1 MRLLSLLCFISCSNF
16 NKNRDLT
23 KKQFQKS
30 SNFIEKI
37 DQLSTPKADY
47 RKAFSFFF
55 QDTIPKFLHRNF
67 PGFKLKTTLPKVEN
81 EQTNEITS
89 LLSLCIT
96 YLEGKNNSEHKKLF
110 EEIVE
115 KISKKID
122 ITVDGLRI
130 IIDKKNET
138 GKEESKTPFI
148 TISYPLKEGEPT
160 PFLLQYILISLESLE
175 SKENKNLNLNEL
187 GSDEESFVPYNT
199 IDENLLKKL
208 SYFKSISFLKKNG
221 TVNKENSITFNPI
234 NNEKHLITL
243 NDNILEESFFLSKS
257 LIPYKLNHLKKIRAF
272 LKKTEYKKHNIVK
285 EDAQNDNQ
293 AILIK
298 MIDTFD
304 SIYKNFKS
312 SFHKNKVISSQ
323 NPSISKKDPRYK
335 KNIKHKNFELSR
347 FFSEIHK
354 YDINKLSINYENS
367 NIDIDNLKNIRN
379 YLPLLKNQSSKNELS
394 YNSKDKTKD
403 FHSFLS
409 ILPLKTHQKIAQG
422 NGKDKIV
429 KNKLSKE
436 IKSIRI
442 IQEKGSEEET
452 ILTPTAIVIDNSNER
467 CIVVKQNGMKFEL
480 KSKSLKSENTYHNN
494 SSSLVDLIDR
504 TLIPDIKALKEP
516 NVFSV
521 EYLSKNT
528 QEQEEYLK
536 KEFILKSPLFV
547 QFHYF
552 IEKVTNTLL
561 KKKYE
566 KKNEQKKD
574 ENSILDLS
582 ILNLNAYLLFHHRLK
597 NDIPKNYNFEKYS
610 KIVEKNAKDITKHLE
625 KEGFGKENP
634 PNILTFQEIFPLNQA
649 VFSKENK
656 SLWNKDIENKTVQ
669 IYQDK
674 LNAFYPGANYVAVVE
689 LPQKAQ
695 EYDFSFFDLMQ
706 PHSLESFAASLD
718 KFGVLTMKPTIKRVL
733 DDVDLQVN
741 PGPSGL
747 VIFYNQKAMEEKNIN
762 FEGSFFKSFATKT
775 QDYNNL
781 IPLSRGIL
789 EAVFSFEEGNKK
801 KYFTV
806 NTSHFSTDDSFIIER
821 IHQTTE
827 FINFTTNFSVE
838 EEKKL
843 FVKRTNHLLGTN
855 LNYESLIAHLN
866 TLYPEAITSG
876 AKKIG
881 HGDNIANFFTT
892 KEKEKFF
899 TLSLFDGNFDP
910 LGDVLIDD
918 PDNYNLT
925 KVPAQLLIESQ
936 KFVFLNSLMEDPFT
950 ISYLKDDNGNFIKKS
965 NIIDKEI
972 EKFSEGGEFFIPKA
986 HFHRFTTY
994 SHQMSELY
1002 KTILKNFLKSPKE
1015 SVDSKPTDT
1024 VFSGVFN
1031 KQIKEYQS
1039 LFFQIK
1045 KTLILIMDHI
1055 KSIDF
1060 SNQSSAIAGF
1070 MGALGKLEGFFD
1082 FDSMS
1087 NIKKTNF
1094 LRDQYKIE
1102 ALNTKLPLGK
1112 SIDHALLYINKDN
1125 SSNLTVVPCEVKNF
1139 SNKASDHEGILIK
1152 KLSIYNK

>member
-30 SNFIEKI
+30 SKFIEKI
-37 DQLSTPKADY
+37 DQLSIPKADY

-67 PGFKLKTTLPKVEN
+67 PDFKLKTTLPNVT
-81 EQTNEITS
+81 QTTEEIIF
-89 LLSLCIT
+89 LLNSWIKC
-96 YLEGKNNSEHKKLF
+96 LESKNNSEYTKLF

-115 KISKKID
+115 KISEKID
-122 ITVDGLRI
+122 ITIDGLHI
-130 IIDKKNET
+130 IIDKKN
-138 GKEESKTPFI
+138 KRDEEENKTPFI

-160 PFLLQYILISLESLE
+160 PFILQYIYNINIYSADAMVGLDNF
-175 SKENKNLNLNEL
+175 EN
-187 GSDEESFVPYNT
+187 PT
-199 IDENLLKKL
+199 IDNNFLEYMQSIKK
-208 SYFKSISFLKKNG
+208 ISFLKNDTK
-221 TVNKENSITFNPI
+221 
-234 NNEKHLITL
+234 NEKHLITL
-243 NDNILEESFFLSKS
+243 NDNVLEESFFLSKS

-272 LKKTEYKKHNIVK
+272 LKKIEYKKNNSAK
-285 EDAQNDNQ
+285 EFARNTNPKIFNQ
-293 AILIK
+293 ILT
-298 MIDTFD
+298 DFD
-304 SIYKNFKS
+304 SIYTNFKS

-335 KNIKHKNFELSR
+335 KKIKHKNFELSR
-347 FFSEIHK
+347 FFSEIHQ
-354 YDINKLSINYENS
+354 YDINTLNINHENS

-379 YLPLLKNQSSKNELS
+379 YLPCLTSRSLTNKIS

-403 FHSFLS
+403 FHSFWS
-409 ILPLKTHQKIAQG
+409 ILPLKLSELDLL
-422 NGKDKIV
+422 GKLDNIFLLKEIDSIQITES
-429 KNKLSKE
+429 KNPGSEPTTLKPMAVDSSTPTTN
-436 IKSIRI
+436 IKSILI
-442 IQEKGSEEET
+442 TKTTTENKIEITTSSESR
-452 ILTPTAIVIDNSNER
+452 D
-467 CIVVKQNGMKFEL
+467 
-480 KSKSLKSENTYHNN
+480 SEITYHNDL
-494 SSSLVDLIDR
+494 SSLDDLIDR

-536 KEFILKSPLFV
+536 KEFTLKSPVFV

-552 IEKVTNTLL
+552 IEKITNTLL
-561 KKKYE
+561 RKKYE
-566 KKNEQKKD
+566 KKNEQEKD
-574 ENSILDLS
+574 INSILDLS
-582 ILNLNAYLLFHHRLK
+582 VLNLNAYLLFHHKLK
-597 NDIPKNYNFEKYS
+597 SNIPKNYNLEKYS

-625 KEGFGKENP
+625 KEGFDAKNP
-634 PNILTFQEIFPLNQA
+634 PDILTFQEIFPLNQA

-656 SLWNKDIENKTVQ
+656 SQWFKDIDNKTVQ
-669 IYQDK
+669 IYQAK
-674 LNAFYPGANYVAVVE
+674 LNEFYPEANYIAVVE

-706 PHSLESFAASLD
+706 PYSLESFTASLE

-733 DDVDLQVN
+733 DDADLQVN

-747 VIFYNQKAMEEKNIN
+747 VIFYSQKAMTDKQIT

-789 EAVFSFEEGNKK
+789 EAVFSFKKNNQK

-821 IHQTTE
+821 INQTTE

-855 LNYESLIAHLN
+855 LNYESLITHLN
-866 TLYPEAITSG
+866 TLYPDAITSG
-876 AKKIG
+876 ATKIG

-892 KEKEKFF
+892 KEKEKLF

-910 LGDVLIDD
+910 LGDILVD

-925 KVPAQLLIESQ
+925 KVPTQLLIESQ
-936 KFVFLNSLMEDPFT
+936 KFVFLNSLMKDPFT
-950 ISYLKDDNGNFIKKS
+950 ISYLKDDEGNFIKKS

-972 EKFSEGGEFFIPKA
+972 EKFSEGGKFFIPKA
-986 HFHRFTTY
+986 HFHQFTTY

-1002 KTILKNFLKSPKE
+1002 KTILKNFLKPPKE
-1015 SVDSKPTDT
+1015 SIDSKPTDT

-1031 KQIKEYQS
+1031 KQIKKYKS

-1045 KTLILIMDHI
+1045 KTFILIINHI
-1055 KSIDF
+1055 KSIDL
-1060 SNQSSAIAGF
+1060 SNSSSTTVGF
-1070 MGALGKLEGFFD
+1070 MGALGKLQGFFD

-1087 NIKKTNF
+1087 NMKKTSF
-1094 LRDQYKIE
+1094 LIDQYRIE

-1125 SSNLTVVPCEVKNF
+1125 SSNFIVVPCEVENF